1 MEKNKINKKLL
12 AIIIAIIIILASL
25 VFIISSF
32 SLMKVNEEN
41 LEKVENNT
49 SYPQDYSL
57 KEDEIPTNF
66 ELENLDKAKM
76 SRIGLKSNPGFIYN
90 VEYLSYLYSGVNP
103 GKIDKLYTSTYKDK
117 NSDNEIGV
125 MAIKYKTSKD
135 LDGEREKIVKDSN
148 N

>member
-76 SRIGLKSNPGFIYN
+76 SRIGLKSNPGFI
-90 VEYLSYLYSGVNP
+90 
-103 GKIDKLYTSTYKDK
+103 
-117 NSDNEIGV
+117 
-125 MAIKYKTSKD
+125 
-135 LDGEREKIVKDSN
+135 
-148 N
+148 